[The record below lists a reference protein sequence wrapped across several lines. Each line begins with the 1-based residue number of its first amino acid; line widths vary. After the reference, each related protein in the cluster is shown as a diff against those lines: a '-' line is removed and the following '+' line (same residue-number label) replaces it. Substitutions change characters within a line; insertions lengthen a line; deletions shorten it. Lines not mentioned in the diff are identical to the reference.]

1 MRRNAERGAST
12 AAGVRSARMAGENL
26 PLVGKLLGH
35 RRHRTTA
42 GYAHLADAHLVEA
55 AERVGAVIARAMT
68 GGSGPGP

>member
-1 MRRNAERGAST
+1 
-12 AAGVRSARMAGENL
+12 MAGENL

-55 AERVGAVIARAMT
+55 AERVGTLLAQAMGYGAEPQAAKRT
-68 GGSGPGP
+68 GCVSI